1 MTLTTVDVT
10 LVGAGIMGA
19 TLGTLLRQLQPD
31 LRLLLVEGLPRE
43 AQESS
48 SAWNNAGTGHAGNCE
63 LNYTPMAADGSISL
77 AKALDINEAF
87 DLSRQFW
94 THLVR
99 DGALGSPGAFIQGV
113 PHMSFVLGEERRAYL
128 RERHRRMAA
137 HHCYAG
143 MAYSE
148 DHAQVAE
155 WAPLLIEGRDP
166 AQAIGATHIAAGT
179 DVNFGALTSQLLD
192 HLRASGAFEARFST
206 AVQSLRRRP
215 EGGWRLETRDRTT
228 GETRLIDTGTVFLG
242 AGGGALTLLQK
253 SGIPEGRGYGG
264 FPVSGLWLRCGDP
277 ALASRHHAKVY
288 GMAAAGSPPMSVPH
302 LDTRLVDGRQWIL
315 FGPYAG
321 FSSKFLKSGS
331 LCDWPRS
338 LRAGNLLPL
347 LAVGRDNLPLTEY
360 LIGQVF
366 ASAEERFAA
375 LRDFYPDARPSDW
388 TLAVAGQRVQI
399 IKADARRGGV
409 LQFGTEVV
417 HAADTSL
424 VAVLGA
430 SPGASAAVAICLEIL
445 HSCFRETLPDGWQA
459 TLKRM
464 LPSYGASIRDDA
476 DLCRRIRSESAE
488 VLGLAAPAS

>member
-10 LVGAGIMGA
+10 LVGAGIMSA
-19 TLGTLLRQLQPD
+19 TLGTLLKQLRPE
-31 LRLLLVEGLPRE
+31 LRLLLIESLPRE

-77 AKALDINEAF
+77 TKALDINEAF

-94 THLVR
+94 THLVKG
-99 DGALGSPGAFIQGV
+99 GALGSPEAFIQGV

-128 RERHRRMAA
+128 RERHRLMGA
-137 HHCYAG
+137 HHCYQG

-148 DHAQVAE
+148 EPARVAD
-155 WAPLLIEGRDP
+155 WAPLLMEGRDP
-166 AQAIGATHIAAGT
+166 AQAIGATYLASGT

-192 HLRASGAFEARFST
+192 HLRACPPFEARFST
-206 AVQSLRRRP
+206 AVTGLQRRQD
-215 EGGWRLETRDRTT
+215 GGWRLESRDQAS
-228 GETRLIDTGTVFLG
+228 GEVHLIDSGTVFLG

-277 ALASRHHAKVY
+277 AVASRHHAKVY

-302 LDTRLVDGRQWIL
+302 LDTRLVDGRHWIL

-321 FSSKFLKSGS
+321 FSTKFLKSGS
-331 LCDWPRS
+331 LCDWPGS
-338 LRAGNLLPL
+338 LRPGNLLPL
-347 LAVGRDNLPLTEY
+347 LAVARDNLPLTEY

-366 ASAEERFAA
+366 ASAEQRFAA
-375 LRDFYPDARPSDW
+375 LRDFYPNARPSDW

-399 IKADARRGGV
+399 IKADANRGGV

-430 SPGASAAVAICLEIL
+430 SPGASAAVAISLEIL
-445 HSCFRETLPDGWQA
+445 RSCFGEKLPDGWER
-459 TLKRM
+459 TLKRI
-464 LPSYGASIRDDA
+464 LPSYGESIRLDA
-476 DLCRRIRSESAE
+476 DLCRRIRSQSAE
-488 VLGLAAPAS
+488 VLRLPAPG

>member
-1 MTLTTVDVT
+1 VTLTTVDVT
-10 LVGAGIMGA
+10 LVGAGIMSA
-19 TLGTLLRQLQPD
+19 TLGTLLKQLRPE
-31 LRLLLVEGLPRE
+31 LRILLVESLSGE

-77 AKALDINEAF
+77 TKALDINEAF

-99 DGALGSPGAFIQGV
+99 EGALGSPGSFIHAV

-128 RERHRRMAA
+128 RERHRLMSA
-137 HHCYAG
+137 HHCYRD

-148 DHAQVAE
+148 DRGQVAE
-155 WAPLLIEGRDP
+155 WAPLLMEGRDP
-166 AQAIGATHIAAGT
+166 AATFAATRIASGT
-179 DVNFGALTSQLLD
+179 DVDFGALTSDLLA
-192 HLRASGAFEARFST
+192 HLRASPPFEAHFST
-206 AVQSLRRRP
+206 VVQGLERRQ
-215 EGGWRLETRDRTT
+215 EGGWRLRTRDQES
-228 GETRLIDTGTVFLG
+228 GELQLIDSGTVFVG

-253 SGIPEGRGYGG
+253 AEIPEARRYGG
-264 FPVSGLWLRCGDP
+264 FPVSGLWLRCGDGEV
-277 ALASRHHAKVY
+277 ASRHHAKVY

-302 LDTRLVDGRQWIL
+302 LDTRLVDGKRWIL

-321 FSSKFLKSGS
+321 FSTRFLKSGS

-338 LRAGNLLPL
+338 LRPGNLLPL
-347 LAVGRDNLPLTEY
+347 LAVARDNLPLTEY

-366 ASAEERFAA
+366 ASAEQRFAA
-375 LRDFYPDARPSDW
+375 LREFYPNARPSDW
-388 TLAVAGQRVQI
+388 DLAVAGQRVQI
-399 IKADARRGGV
+399 IKADASRGGV

-430 SPGASAAVAICLEIL
+430 SPGASAAVAIAMEIL
-445 HSCFRETLPDGWQA
+445 HSCFREKLPDGWER
-459 TLKRM
+459 TLKRI
-464 LPSYGASIRDDA
+464 LPSYGASIRHDA
-476 DLCRRIRSESAE
+476 DLCLRIRRESAE
-488 VLGLAAPAS
+488 VLRLGTA

>member
-10 LVGAGIMGA
+10 LVGAGIMSA
-19 TLGTLLRQLQPD
+19 TLGTLLKQLRPE
-31 LRLLLVEGLPRE
+31 LRILLLEGLPRE

-99 DGALGSPGAFIQGV
+99 DGALGSPQAFIQGL
-113 PHMSFVLGEERRAYL
+113 PHMSFVLGEERRAFL
-128 RERHRRMAA
+128 RERQRLMGA
-137 HHCYAG
+137 HHCYRG

-148 DHAQVAE
+148 DPAQVAD
-155 WAPLLIEGRDP
+155 WAPLLMEGRDP
-166 AQAIGATHIAAGT
+166 AQAIGATHIASGT

-192 HLRASGAFEARFST
+192 HLRASPPFETRFST
-206 AVQSLRRRP
+206 AVTGLRRRQ
-215 EGGWRLETRDRTT
+215 EGGWRLESRDQAS

-277 ALASRHHAKVY
+277 AVASRHHAKVY

-302 LDTRLVDGRQWIL
+302 LDTRLVDGQHWIL

-331 LCDWPRS
+331 LCDWPGS
-338 LRAGNLLPL
+338 LRPGNLLPL
-347 LAVGRDNLPLTEY
+347 LAVARDNLPLTEY

-366 ASAEERFAA
+366 ASAGQRFAA
-375 LRDFYPDARPSDW
+375 LRDFYPNARPSDW
-388 TLAVAGQRVQI
+388 SLAVAGQRVQI
-399 IKADARRGGV
+399 IKADPSRGGV

-430 SPGASAAVAICLEIL
+430 SPGASAAVAISLEIL
-445 HSCFRETLPDGWQA
+445 HSCFRDKLPAGWER
-459 TLKRM
+459 TLKGI
-464 LPSYGASIRDDA
+464 LPSYGESIRHDA
-476 DLCRRIRSESAE
+476 ELCRRIRSQSAE
-488 VLGLAAPAS
+488 VLGLPATD

>member
-1 MTLTTVDVT
+1 MTLTSVDVT
-10 LVGAGIMGA
+10 LVGAGIMSV
-19 TLGTLLRQLQPD
+19 TLGTLLKQLRPG
-31 LRLLLVEGLPRE
+31 LRVLLLERLPQE

-99 DGALGSPGAFIQGV
+99 AGALGSPEAFIQGV

-128 RERHRRMAA
+128 RERHRLMSA
-137 HHCYAG
+137 HHCYRG

-148 DHAQVAE
+148 ERAQVAE

-166 AQAIGATHIAAGT
+166 GATISATRFVGGT

-192 HLRASGAFEARFST
+192 HLRSCPPFEARFST
-206 AVQSLRRRP
+206 AVKGLQRRQ
-215 EGGWRLETRDRTT
+215 EGGWRLETRDQGT
-228 GETRLIDTGTVFLG
+228 GEPRLIDSGTVFLG

-253 SGIPEGRGYGG
+253 AGIPEGRGYGG
-264 FPVSGLWLRCGDP
+264 FPVSGLWLRCSHP
-277 ALASRHHAKVY
+277 EVASRHRAKVY

-302 LDTRLVDGRQWIL
+302 LDTRLVDGRQWLL

-321 FSSKFLKSGS
+321 FSTKFLKSGS
-331 LCDWPRS
+331 LCDWPGS
-338 LRAGNLLPL
+338 LRPGNLLPQ
-347 LAVGRDNLPLTEY
+347 LAVARDNLALTEY

-366 ASAEERFAA
+366 ASSEERFAA
-375 LRDFYPDARPSDW
+375 LQNFYPNARSSDW
-388 TLAVAGQRVQI
+388 SLAVAGQRVQI

-430 SPGASAAVAICLEIL
+430 SPGASAAVAISLEIL
-445 HSCFRETLPDGWQA
+445 RSCFREKLPDGWER
-459 TLKRM
+459 TLKRI
-464 LPSYGASIRDDA
+464 LPSYGEAIRLDA

-488 VLGLAAPAS
+488 VLRLGMS